1 MAKSLILVQ
10 DAAGEKVIIHTGYI
24 VRVTERDDGKSI
36 EILAREPVWDSEME
50 DPDATEEVNMYY
62 STLTLAEFLETYA

>member
-1 MAKSLILVQ
+1 MAKNLILVH
-10 DAAGEKVIIHTGYI
+10 DSAGEKVIIHTGYI
-24 VRVTERDDGKSI
+24 VRVTKRDDGKSI

-62 STLTLAEFLETYA
+62 SNLTLAEFLAVYS